1 MRTITKNICTFDEL
15 NPTVQEKV
23 LDNNRDVLVRF
34 DWWRDTVSEDIRG
47 IAKLNIT
54 GFDFHPHRHISA
66 TFYGNAKSS
75 ALSVISE
82 HGKDCTTYSIAN
94 KFLSDLEQLES
105 ASCRNIHDIVS
116 LEEDYLNDISN
127 EYLNILEKEEQDLM
141 SDEAITEHIIDNE
154 WEFYEN
160 GDVYKS

>member
-34 DWWRDTVSEDIRG
+34 DWWKDTISEDARG
-47 IAKLNIT
+47 TAKLDII
-54 GFDFHPHRHISA
+54 GFDFHPHRYISA
-66 TFYGNAKSS
+66 KFTSNAKSS

-94 KFLSDLEQLES
+94 KFLSDLEQLYRSQPEGE
-105 ASCRNIHDIVS
+105 I
-116 LEEDYLNDISN
+116 EELCIAYREALSN